1 MAAEILEVHSP
12 NRHNVVFFYNG
23 RVWLK
28 ARSSTLIK
36 AAAIVLGLSLP
47 AWAGDEAASTFGEKV
62 FTQMTDPW
70 VVFGFAAQFMFMM
83 RFILQWLA
91 SEKRQKSYVPVAF
104 WYFSLAGGLMLFSY
118 AVRQQDPV
126 FIFGQG
132 LGCFIYIRNLILIYR
147 RKSTLSKARR
157 ERADQ
162 QGLLV
167 DIVFD
172 KGRDQEEVVPVPA
185 QTTQD
190 RA

>member
-1 MAAEILEVHSP
+1 M
-12 NRHNVVFFYNG
+12 G
-23 RVWLK
+23 RMLLK
-28 ARSSTLIK
+28 SKYSIIFK
-36 AAAIVLGLSLP
+36 AAAIVLGLALP
-47 AWAGDEAASTFGEKV
+47 VWAGEQAASSFKEKL

-83 RFILQWLA
+83 RFVLQWLA

-132 LGCFIYIRNLILIYR
+132 LGCFIYIRNLVLIYR
-147 RKSTLSKARR
+147 RKAALSKARKAR
-157 ERADQ
+157 SNQ
-162 QGLLV
+162 QGSLV
-167 DIVFD
+167 DLIFE
-172 KGRDQEEVVPVPA
+172 KGREQEEAVPVPA
-185 QTTQD
+185 QTVRD